1 MTPEQ
6 KKSLE
11 EMFRQPTEEELAE
24 FDAIVAGMTGTPTKA
39 AIKRL
44 EQYLERDDVPQMLL
58 IQAGE
63 LVEIGYELDQ

>member
-11 EMFRQPTEEELAE
+11 QFFRQPTQEELEE
-24 FDAIVAGMTGTPTKA
+24 FESIAAGMSGTPTKA

-44 EQYLERDDVPQMLL
+44 NNYLERDDVPQMLL
-58 IQAGE
+58 MQAGQ
-63 LVEIGYELDQ
+63 LVETTYD